1 MTRVWRSD
9 LLAAAGRHILDTTH
23 ALSLEREETHTLTQS
38 PVRSPAPYTYTPENG
53 AAKIVV
59 RQHDDDVHEHP
70 PASICMA

>member
-1 MTRVWRSD
+1 MYDTRVFS
-9 LLAAAGRHILDTTH
+9 
-23 ALSLEREETHTLTQS
+23 LSRERETHTLTQS

>member
-1 MTRVWRSD
+1 MSGDPTCLQQV
-9 LLAAAGRHILDTTH
+9 GTYYTH
-23 ALSLEREETHTLTQS
+23 SLSLSLERERRTRSQS

-70 PASICMA
+70 QASICMA